1 MPHLTLP
8 LTAQCCAVTL
18 YVNVSAERRAA
29 LLAAGK
35 PLPTFVRITA
45 LVDTGASCTAIDS
58 DQLLPLALMPTE
70 VAHVHTPSTSGQA
83 AQLPQYDVTLG
94 ITHPSGNNLI
104 IETVPIIAIPNFQ
117 RAGISALV
125 GRDVL
130 ANCLFIYNGTEKS
143 FTLGF

>member
-1 MPHLTLP
+1 MP
-8 LTAQCCAVTL
+8 Q
-18 YVNVSAERRAA
+18 
-29 LLAAGK
+29 
-35 PLPTFVRITA
+35 F
-45 LVDTGASCTAIDS
+45 
-58 DQLLPLALMPTE
+58 
-70 VAHVHTPSTSGQA
+70 
-83 AQLPQYDVTLG
+83 DVTLG